1 VSDARRVLGTVVGVA
16 AVLAPAFHSA
26 TDFAEW
32 YQQGFSPTQLWV
44 NYLAFL
50 PMGWLL
56 LGLSALHR
64 PGPGIVMVLGA
75 VLYGAAFTYF
85 SHTTL
90 YALAEG
96 LPDYAALWNR
106 LGVTYTVHGALM
118 VGGGLLF
125 TAAALRAAWLP
136 RFPLLLFGSGL
147 LLNLVLA
154 LLPVPELAQTLGSVV
169 RNAGLIGLGL
179 GVLSRRGGELR

>member
-1 VSDARRVLGTVVGVA
+1 MVVGVA

-32 YQQGFSPTQLWV
+32 YQQGFSTTQLWV

-56 LGLSALHR
+56 LGFSALHR
-64 PGPGIVMVLGA
+64 PGPGVVMLAGA
-75 VLYGAAFTYF
+75 LLYGAAFTYF

-96 LPDYAALWNR
+96 VPDYATLWHR
-106 LGVTYTVHGALM
+106 LGITYTVHGALM
-118 VGGGLLF
+118 VAGGLLF
-125 TAAALRAAWLP
+125 TVAALRAGWLP
-136 RFPLLLFGSGL
+136 RFSLLLFAAGL
-147 LLNLVLA
+147 LLNLSLA
-154 LLPVPELAQTLGSVV
+154 LLPVPELAQTLGSAV

-179 GVLSRRGGELR
+179 AVLSRRGGDLR